1 MKHTSSVNMAPPR
14 RGKIKAAIFR
24 CMGHSITLYYG
35 SLRRKIGGG
44 FFFWSLVKPLFCEN
58 LAGKN
63 HAVRSAIEIASL
75 HEWVTKLAFFFLFLA
90 AQRKLLL

>member
-24 CMGHSITLYYG
+24 SMGHSITLYCY

-44 FFFWSLVKPLFCEN
+44 FFLCSLVKPLFCDN
-58 LAGKN
+58 LAGKK
-63 HAVRSAIEIASL
+63 HVVRSAIEIASL
-75 HEWVTKLAFFFLFLA
+75 HQWVTKLAFFILFLA
-90 AQRKLLL
+90 AQRKFLL